1 MKPKE
6 YAEHDYTTRVKVQK
20 SKPRTPQQGFFIPPL
35 LRNCNTLKPP
45 LSG

>member
-6 YAEHDYTTRVKVQK
+6 YAEHDCTTRVKVQK
-20 SKPRTPQQGFFIPPL
+20 SKLRTPQQVFFIPL